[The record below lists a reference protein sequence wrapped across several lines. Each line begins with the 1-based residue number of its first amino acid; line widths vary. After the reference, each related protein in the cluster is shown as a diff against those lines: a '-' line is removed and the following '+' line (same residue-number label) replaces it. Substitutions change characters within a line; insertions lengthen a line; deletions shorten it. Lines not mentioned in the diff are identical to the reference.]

1 MITLYKSLVIPILAH
16 CSVLW
21 SPSAVGLIQR
31 LEEIQK
37 SFLKQIKGTPKKYW
51 QSLKQLKIYSLQ
63 RRRERYCIIYHW
75 KILENRVPNINDAFK
90 SKDHPRLGRMCISK
104 YTGPNNT
111 KLRDSTLTIK
121 GAKLFNAMPKNI
133 RNLKN
138 IPVDKFK
145 NALDTYLKTVPD
157 EPQIRGYTGC
167 RRVDSNSILDM
178 KSLC

>member
-1 MITLYKSLVIPILAH
+1 
-16 CSVLW
+16 
-21 SPSAVGLIQR
+21 
-31 LEEIQK
+31 
-37 SFLKQIKGTPKKYW
+37 
-51 QSLKQLKIYSLQ
+51 
-63 RRRERYCIIYHW
+63 
-75 KILENRVPNINDAFK
+75 
-90 SKDHPRLGRMCISK
+90 MCVSK
-104 YTGPNNT
+104 YAGPDNSR
-111 KLRDSTLTIK
+111 LRDSTLTIQ

-145 NALDTYLKTVPD
+145 NALDKHLQTIPD